1 MLELVRAPYLKT
13 MIEAKGPCE
22 APCVETWFLG
32 ELKNIDPDFRPFFEK
47 KSRRWLIVR
56 FLPVGEKITNAI
68 RKRGYII
75 EYCVSK
81 GKDYTPLDRRTLY
94 TLQAIIYLKNK
105 LRALDE
111 HLKELKESDDEL
123 GAEGLKEWQEARRMF
138 LKKLYGFM
146 FTETFI

>member
-1 MLELVRAPYLKT
+1 
-13 MIEAKGPCE
+13 MIKAKGPCE
-22 APCVETWFLG
+22 APCVEHWFSE
-32 ELKNIDPDFRPFFEK
+32 ELKNIDPEFRPFFDLK
-47 KSRRWLIVR
+47 ARRWLIVR
-56 FLPVGEKITNAI
+56 FLPVAEKVSTAVL
-68 RKRGYII
+68 KRGYII

-81 GKDYTPLDRRTLY
+81 GKDYTPLDRRTIY
-94 TLQAIIYLKNK
+94 ALQVIIYLKNK

-123 GAEGLKEWQEARRMF
+123 GAEGLKEWQETRRMF